1 MDFSLTRSR
10 MNLFLV
16 SMLLSLMGCSS
27 FNRTTNITN
36 LDSSQWYQIGEGSW
50 TINDQIITGS
60 SLEGEAY
67 LMSRNKYEDFLLTL
81 EFKPDS
87 IVNSGI
93 YVRCS
98 DTIGSAEECHEINI
112 WDNHPNQAN
121 RTGAIVNKK
130 EPSHILNTIDK
141 WNTYE
146 IRCLGDS
153 ISVML
158 NGMLVSSYG
167 SSPNVEGFIGL
178 QAANNGKI
186 EFRNLSIEHLK

>member
-1 MDFSLTRSR
+1 MDFSLSRSG

-16 SMLLSLMGCSS
+16 AMLFSLMGCSS

-98 DTIGSAEECHEINI
+98 DTIGSA
-112 WDNHPNQAN
+112 
-121 RTGAIVNKK
+121 K
-130 EPSHILNTIDK
+130 E
-141 WNTYE
+141 
-146 IRCLGDS
+146 
-153 ISVML
+153 
-158 NGMLVSSYG
+158 
-167 SSPNVEGFIGL
+167 
-178 QAANNGKI
+178 
-186 EFRNLSIEHLK
+186 